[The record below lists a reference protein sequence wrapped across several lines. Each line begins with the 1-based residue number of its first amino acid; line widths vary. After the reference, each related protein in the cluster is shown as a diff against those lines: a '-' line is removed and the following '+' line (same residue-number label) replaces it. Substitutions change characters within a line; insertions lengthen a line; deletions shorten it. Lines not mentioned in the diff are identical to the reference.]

1 MPQLHESLASERGR
15 RSRHRPHGS
24 NLSAWG
30 SSFLWH
36 GTSGGA
42 ADAAPLEA
50 LAGGIAGED
59 GSRATEQSRGR
70 DRSEIPSVHTV
81 SGSVEQKELGAPED
95 ADRKSTRLNSSH

>member
-59 GSRATEQSRGR
+59 RSRATEQSRGR

-81 SGSVEQKELGAPED
+81 SGSVEQKEHGAPED
-95 ADRKSTRLNSSH
+95 SAAEIGRAHV

>member
-42 ADAAPLEA
+42 ADAAPLEE

-70 DRSEIPSVHTV
+70 DRSEIPSIHTV
-81 SGSVEQKELGAPED
+81 SGRVEQHELVAPEEIGR
-95 ADRKSTRLNSSH
+95 AHV